1 MVVMVADMVRAVAQV
16 AQAVVAVRDNG
27 QAKIAASHDE
37 WLAFFLPANR
47 SLGRGVYSS
56 VTNPRQRKARVGS
69 AG

>member
-16 AQAVVAVRDNG
+16 AQAVVAVRVNG
-27 QAKIAASHDE
+27 QAKIAASHGE

-47 SLGRGVYSS
+47 SLGRGVYPR
-56 VTNPRQRKARVGS
+56 VKNPRQRKARVGS

>member
-1 MVVMVADMVRAVAQV
+1 MVVMVADMVRAVAQ
-16 AQAVVAVRDNG
+16 AVVAVRVNG

-37 WLAFFLPANR
+37 WFAFFLPANR